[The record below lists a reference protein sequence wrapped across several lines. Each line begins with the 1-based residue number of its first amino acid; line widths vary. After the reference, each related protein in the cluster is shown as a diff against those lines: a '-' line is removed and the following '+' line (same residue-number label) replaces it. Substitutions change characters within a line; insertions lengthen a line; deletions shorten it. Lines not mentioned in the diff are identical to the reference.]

1 MVACASSTH
10 MVVQVMRQ
18 KELNISYF
26 DMGVGGYESKNR
38 SLALLR
44 KLLVK
49 SRVLP
54 YVARPRFSFDLEL
67 TNACNT
73 SCIFCPREKVAKEGF
88 IDFNMFKK
96 AVQRAKGSGVALNIV
111 LSGLGEPLLHPQVV
125 DFERFLTSEGL
136 DYDLVTNAA
145 LLTRG
150 LAGELVDAGPKR
162 ILFSVSGINETY
174 ETIHRLDFE
183 VTKKNILDFIE
194 VSNGR
199 CEATIVIV
207 ICDEN
212 RNEIDQLIAFWRDL
226 GISHITLIPMHNR
239 GGAVDVD
246 RSYRENRSLYH
257 QAVEILKRNHISTM
271 CWAPFVYWF
280 VGWDG
285 NYYLCCNEYG
295 KKLPLGA
302 VLDHSMKE
310 ISIMKG
316 QLLSDDPDVC
326 KKCDQSPVSMVM
338 DVLFRIERAET
349 AHSELDRITN
359 LLRTHQ
365 DRAMFTR
372 NEILRGN

>member
-1 MVACASSTH
+1 
-10 MVVQVMRQ
+10 MRQ
-18 KELNISYF
+18 KELNIFYF
-26 DMGVGGYESKNR
+26 DMGVGGYESKNW
-38 SLALLR
+38 SLDLLR

-49 SRVLP
+49 FRVLR
-54 YVARPRFSFDLEL
+54 YFAKPRISFDLEL

-73 SCIFCPREKVAKEGF
+73 SCIYCPRDKTPKKGF
-88 IDFNMFKK
+88 IDFDTFKK
-96 AVQRAKGSGVALNIV
+96 AIQRAEESGVALAIH
-111 LSGLGEPLLHPQVV
+111 SAGLGEPLLHPQVL
-125 DFERFLTSEGL
+125 DFVRFANNEGL
-136 DYDLVTNAA
+136 DYDLTTNAA

-150 LAGELVDAGPKR
+150 LAGELVDAGLKS
-162 ILFSVSGINETY
+162 ITFSVSGISETY

-194 VSNGR
+194 ISNGR
-199 CEATIVIV
+199 CEATIAVV

-226 GISHITLIPMHNR
+226 GISNFMLMPVNNR

-246 RSYRENRSLYH
+246 HSYLKSRSLYH

-285 NYYLCCNEYG
+285 NYYLCCNEYS

-310 ISIMKG
+310 ISIIKG
-316 QLLSDDPDVC
+316 QRLSDDPNVC
-326 KKCDQSPVSMVM
+326 KECDQSPVSRVM
-338 DVLFRIERAET
+338 DVLFRTERGET

-365 DRAMFTR
+365 DRAMFAR
-372 NEILRGN
+372 DQILRGN